1 MKITSKLKNKCG
13 GILSTIIIV
22 AAATLA
28 SLLFSAKTFA
38 DDIPKT
44 ALTLSPMSQK
54 IILTPGETYEGTI
67 KVINSANSAEKMT
80 YEVKIGS
87 YNPIHGNGKDDYT
100 GSDLTTQ
107 SNHNIMMDWTTLD
120 KTTGDLQP
128 NETSIITYKVQVP
141 KDAPAG
147 AQYMSILVA
156 DATQGSEG
164 ESSKNGVSIDSKIQ
178 IGSIIYAN
186 VAGETVEKGS
196 ITENSMP
203 SVLTNNKLEATSMV
217 KNEGNIYTDANY
229 TLQVWPMFSDEEICT
244 NEEKAETSMVLPET
258 ERYHVQTCELP
269 AVGIFK
275 AKQVVSIFNE
285 KSVLEKTIIVCPIW
299 LMIVILAIFIG
310 IIVAIIIIVK
320 KHSKKSRED

>member
-13 GILSTIIIV
+13 GILSAIIIV

-28 SLLFSAKTFA
+28 SFLFSAKAFA

-67 KVINSANSAEKMT
+67 KVVNGASSTGAMQYQVT
-80 YEVKIGS
+80 IGS
-87 YNPIHGNGKDDYT
+87 YAPVHGNSKDSYGGVDVVT
-100 GSDLTTQ
+100 R
-107 SNHNIMMDWTTLD
+107 SNYNIMMDWTTIDKSTGTLD
-120 KTTGDLQP
+120 SNSTAV
-128 NETSIITYKVQVP
+128 ITYKIKVP

-147 AQYMSILVA
+147 AQYMSLVVS
-156 DATQGSEG
+156 DTTPKNNGDEKSG
-164 ESSKNGVSIDSKIQ
+164 FNIESKYQLASIV
-178 IGSIIYAN
+178 YAN

-244 NEEKAETSMVLPET
+244 NEEKVETSMVLPET

-269 AVGIFK
+269 AVGVFK

-299 LMIVILAIFIG
+299 LMIIILAILIG

-320 KHSKKSRED
+320 KHSMKSRED